1 MGKAEELAAAVEG
14 LGKRK
19 RRNYPGEL
27 RQQIADHVLQQR
39 AAGVPLKTISKALG
53 VGPTLLRR
61 WEVERT
67 GAFRRVE
74 LTGGNEAGRW
84 MGPTGPVWCRRG
96 GPHARSTD
104 HHPART
110 RVIISARQVDVFAHA
125 APVDMRGQRADREKP
140 RAAHLG

>member
-1 MGKAEELAAAVEG
+1 MGKTEELAAAVEG

-27 RQQIADHVLQQR
+27 RQQIADHVREQR

-61 WEVERT
+61 WEVEQT

-74 LTGGNEAGRW
+74 LTGATKQDDAWVLQAPCGVVVEGLTLDALIIIL
-84 MGPTGPVWCRRG
+84 RG
-96 GPHARSTD
+96 LA
-104 HHPART
+104 
-110 RVIISARQVDVFAHA
+110 
-125 APVDMRGQRADREKP
+125 
-140 RAAHLG
+140 